1 MIHFKRQLA
10 AVIFCAIGLMTGAYG
25 QVILSADAYTNTGN
39 SGTNYGTNALLD
51 VQSGSQVT
59 YIQFNLGSI
68 PASTGAFVGS
78 YPAGTNPIGIAFD
91 GTNIWVAKVSE
102 TR

>member
-10 AVIFCAIGLMTGAYG
+10 ALIFCAIGLMTGAYG

-51 VQSGSQVT
+51 VQGGLQVT
-59 YIQFNLGSI
+59 YIQFNLGS
-68 PASTGAFVGS
+68 V
-78 YPAGTNPIGIAFD
+78 PAGYSGAN
-91 GTNIWVAKVSE
+91 VSKA
-102 TR
+102 TLKLFVNAVTTSGNFNVQYVNGAW